1 MKRYAFI
8 AALATLAL
16 TACTDAEVARF
27 SALGDRG
34 TISCYSGG
42 TLIYSGTSTGKISAE
57 EGSDGWF
64 LKDAKTGNLVRVS
77 GDCVIQ
83 N

>member
-1 MKRYAFI
+1 MKKLALAI
-8 AALATLAL
+8 AAIAL
-16 TACTDAEVARF
+16 LSACTDAEVARF